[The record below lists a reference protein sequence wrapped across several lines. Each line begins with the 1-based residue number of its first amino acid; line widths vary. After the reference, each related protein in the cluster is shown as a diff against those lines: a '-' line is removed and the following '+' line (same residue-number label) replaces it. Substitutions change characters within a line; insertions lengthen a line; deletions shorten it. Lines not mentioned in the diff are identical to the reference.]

1 MRFPYENIDQKLF
14 LWYIIFISKSRGSNN
29 AYHGGYA
36 SDYADEDD
44 YEDYETRAARGDRN
58 YFSDDPAK
66 DYNSYYAQLADNA
79 MMGDQDAMDE
89 LRGEFGDEVW

>member
-1 MRFPYENIDQKLF
+1 MFIG
-14 LWYIIFISKSRGSNN
+14 IIILISKSGGSNN
-29 AYHGGYA
+29 AFHGGYVR
-36 SDYADEDD
+36 DFDEDFDD
-44 YEDYETRAARGDRN
+44 YSNSETNAARGDRD

-89 LRGEFGDEVW
+89 MRGEFGDELW